1 MVWVSL
7 VSGIGQLGDAEGDR
21 LSGIENVTGSNGNDT
36 IEGSDGN
43 NVLVGGTG
51 EDWLGYW
58 GVSNAVTVNLSL
70 TTGQNS
76 GGGGTDT
83 ISRFENLAGSA
94 FRAG

>member
-1 MVWVSL
+1 MCPSL
-7 VSGIGQLGDAEGDR
+7 CRKNGAAGKRRAIDA
-21 LSGIENVTGSNGNDT
+21 N
-36 IEGSDGN
+36 DGN
-43 NVLVGGTG
+43 NLLLGGTG

-83 ISRFENLAGSA
+83 ISCFENLAGSA